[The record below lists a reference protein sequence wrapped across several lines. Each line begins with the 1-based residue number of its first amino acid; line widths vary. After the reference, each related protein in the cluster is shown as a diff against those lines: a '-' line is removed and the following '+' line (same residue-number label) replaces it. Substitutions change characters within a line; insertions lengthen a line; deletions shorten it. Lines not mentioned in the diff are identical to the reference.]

1 MRELAEE
8 KACEARVAEARAS
21 ADVAR
26 NAYAEAHRRVEMIER
41 LETKARSTYRLECL
55 REEQAEFDDLAGRR
69 HARQAET
76 VSL

>member
-1 MRELAEE
+1 
-8 KACEARVAEARAS
+8 
-21 ADVAR
+21 VAR
-26 NAYAEAHRRVEMIER
+26 NTYAEAHRRVEMIER
-41 LETKARSTYRLECL
+41 LETKARSTYRLDCQ